1 MTIGAEPITR
11 TERMEGSRGIRSSHA
26 ARGHLLHELAEQ
38 VVAVVRARARLG
50 VVLDGKNGKLPVAE
64 SLDRTVVQVDVG
76 QLVFRLRE
84 ERRIDGEAVVLGRDL
99 DLAGAQI
106 LDRMIGSSVPELELE
121 RLPAARQAEDLVSEA
136 DAEDRAAADEVA
148 RRANRVG

>member
-1 MTIGAEPITR
+1 DRLGAAVVELTGLTDDDRPR
-11 TERMEGSRGIRSSHA
+11 ADHEDGAYGGVSRHRSGHA
-26 ARGHLLHELAEQ
+26 SRGHLLHELAEQ

-84 ERRIDGEAVVLGRDL
+84 EPWIDGE
-99 DLAGAQI
+99 
-106 LDRMIGSSVPELELE
+106 
-121 RLPAARQAEDLVSEA
+121 
-136 DAEDRAAADEVA
+136 
-148 RRANRVG
+148 